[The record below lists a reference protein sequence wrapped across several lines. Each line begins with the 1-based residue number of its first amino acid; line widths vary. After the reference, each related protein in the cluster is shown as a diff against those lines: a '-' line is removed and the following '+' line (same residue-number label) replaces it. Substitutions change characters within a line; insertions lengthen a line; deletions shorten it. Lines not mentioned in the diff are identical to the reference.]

1 MSFEQLTKRK
11 VHEYWMET
19 PLTRIPVR
27 GPVLTPDATGNALK
41 SIADSTTGDMRFA
54 KYLGVHDGAYVV
66 MVYEGDSEDI
76 EGGEKYDK
84 FEHLVGRWDVD

>member
-11 VHEYWMET
+11 VHEYWMDT
-19 PLTRIPVR
+19 PLTRIPVL

-41 SIADSTTGDMRFA
+41 SIGDEWCDMRFA
-54 KYLGVHDGAYVV
+54 KYLGVHEGAYVV
-66 MVYEGDSEDI
+66 LVYEGDSDNI

-84 FEHLVGRWDVD
+84 FEHLVERWDVD